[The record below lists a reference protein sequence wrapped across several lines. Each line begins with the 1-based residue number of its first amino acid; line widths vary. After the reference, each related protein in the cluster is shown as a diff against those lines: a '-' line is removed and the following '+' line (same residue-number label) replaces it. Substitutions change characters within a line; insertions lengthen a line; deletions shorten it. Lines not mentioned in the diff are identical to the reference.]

1 MPGIEG
7 FALQAADFR
16 VAASGLSRP
25 ECIVAEPDGTLWVSD
40 NRAALT
46 RISPDGSQA
55 LVGSMRGAPN
65 GFAREADG
73 SFLVANIEDCRLYRQ
88 ERDGRHSVVL
98 DAWDGAPLGSANFA
112 YLDREGRMWATI
124 STRTV
129 PRVNAVHNN
138 IPDGYVLVRVG
149 GKWRFAAGGFC
160 FTNEV
165 RVLDGFLYVAETAKG
180 RVVRG
185 RISPDNTVARLDAYG
200 PDPLFPG
207 AKIDGIVF
215 DSAGNLWITEITRNA
230 LVVVDAK
237 SKAHTVFEDPEGKT
251 LLLPTSITFAGRDGR
266 TAIVGSLKM
275 DRVLAFT
282 APFPG

>member
-1 MPGIEG
+1 MSGIES
-7 FALQAADFR
+7 FRLQAGDFR
-16 VAASGLSRP
+16 IAASGLSRP
-25 ECIVAEPDGTLWVSD
+25 ECIVAEPDGTLWISD

-73 SFLVANIEDCRLYRQ
+73 SFLVANIEDGRLYRQ
-88 ERDGRHSVVL
+88 ERDGRHSLAL
-98 DAWDGAPLGSANFA
+98 DTWDGAPLGSANFA
-112 YLDREGRMWATI
+112 YLDQQNRMWATI

-129 PRVNAVHNN
+129 PRANAVHNN
-138 IPDGYVLVRVG
+138 IPDGYVLVRVD

-165 RVLDGFLYVAETAKG
+165 RVRNDFLYVAETAKG

-185 RISPDNTVARLDAYG
+185 RIAPDHTVSDFDCYG
-200 PDPLFPG
+200 PDPLLPR

-230 LVVVDAK
+230 LVVVD
-237 SKAHTVFEDPEGKT
+237 SNGKAHTVFEDPEGKT
-251 LLLPTSITFAGRDGR
+251 LLLPTSITFAGKDGR

-275 DRVLAFT
+275 DRLLAFT
-282 APFPG
+282 APFSG